1 MTIPPQ
7 AFGTNP
13 SLLAYEGVAAL
24 RTSSGMLRGS
34 IGAMDAFCL
43 AVQGKIEAVVSNGG
57 KLRYFRELP
66 DDVAAAIALELRG
79 GDDDI
84 DEGTST
90 AFARTNQGTFRER
103 LREVGVDQD
112 GAGFRRVAEEGG
124 VSGFCYTHC
133 ALRGLK
139 FKGEPRRVGLAA

>member
-1 MTIPPQ
+1 ML
-7 AFGTNP
+7 AFDG
-13 SLLAYEGVAAL
+13 LARL
-24 RTSSGMLRGS
+24 RTVAGELRGN
-34 IGAMDAFCL
+34 ITATDAFCL
-43 AVQGKIEAVVSNGG
+43 AVQGKIEALVTDAG

-79 GDDDI
+79 GDDI

-90 AFARTNQGTFRER
+90 AFARTNQGTFREK